1 MMLEEEML
9 RSYINMS
16 ANIKENRLLSDLSFN
31 EIMVMNLIVEEE
43 MSFKELQNRLNILKS
58 QLNRI
63 INDLK
68 NKSLIETY
76 IPLDDKRKLM
86 IKKGSN
92 IALYFKEHEKM
103 LKLMSLVKK
112 ELGENY
118 FKKLIE
124 LLNKTTSVI
133 KGVEND

>member
-58 QLNRI
+58 QLK
-63 INDLK
+63 IN
-68 NKSLIETY
+68 S
-76 IPLDDKRKLM
+76 
-86 IKKGSN
+86 
-92 IALYFKEHEKM
+92 
-103 LKLMSLVKK
+103 
-112 ELGENY
+112 
-118 FKKLIE
+118 
-124 LLNKTTSVI
+124 
-133 KGVEND
+133 

>member
-1 MMLEEEML
+1 MIEEEML

-16 ANIKENRLLSDLSFN
+16 SIIKENRLLNDLSFN

-43 MSFKELQNRLNILKS
+43 MPFKVLQKRLNILKS

-68 NKSLIETY
+68 TKGLIETY
-76 IPLDDKRKLM
+76 IPLDDKRMLM
-86 IKKGSN
+86 IKKSNN

-103 LKLMSLVKK
+103 LKLNKHFDVFIVEKK
-112 ELGENY
+112 VQISRE
-118 FKKLIE
+118 FIAD
-124 LLNKTTSVI
+124 LNKMIS
-133 KGVEND
+133 KN

>member
-1 MMLEEEML
+1 MLEEEML

-43 MSFKELQNRLNILKS
+43 MSFKEIQERLNILKS

-68 NKSLIETY
+68 TKGLIETY
-76 IPLDDKRKLM
+76 VPLDDKRKLM
-86 IKKGSN
+86 IKKGNN
-92 IALYFKEHEKM
+92 ISLYFKEHEKM
-103 LKLMSLVKK
+103 LNLMSLVKK
-112 ELGENY
+112 ELGEED

-124 LLNKTTSVI
+124 LLDRTTSII

>member
-1 MMLEEEML
+1 MLEEEML

-43 MSFKELQNRLNILKS
+43 MSFKEIQERLNILKS

-68 NKSLIETY
+68 NKGLIETY
-76 IPLDDKRKLM
+76 VPLDDKRKLM
-86 IKKGSN
+86 IKKGNN
-92 IALYFKEHEKM
+92 ISLYFKEHEKM
-103 LKLMSLVKK
+103 LNLMSLVKK
-112 ELGENY
+112 ELGEND

-124 LLNKTTSVI
+124 LLDRTTSII

>member
-1 MMLEEEML
+1 MLEEEML

-86 IKKGSN
+86 IKIGSN

-112 ELGENY
+112 ELGEND

-124 LLNKTTSVI
+124 LLNKTTSVM

>member
-1 MMLEEEML
+1 MLEEEML

-86 IKKGSN
+86 IKNGSN
-92 IALYFKEHEKM
+92 LALYFKEHEKM

-112 ELGENY
+112 ELGEND

>member
-1 MMLEEEML
+1 MLEEEML

-43 MSFKELQNRLNILKS
+43 MPFKVLQKRLNILKS

-68 NKSLIETY
+68 TKGLIETY

-112 ELGENY
+112 ELGEND

>member
-1 MMLEEEML
+1 MLEEEML

-86 IKKGSN
+86 IKKGNN

-112 ELGENY
+112 ELGEND

>member
-1 MMLEEEML
+1 MLEEDML

-16 ANIKENRLLSDLSFN
+16 ANIKENRLLSGLSFN

-43 MSFKELQNRLNILKS
+43 MSFKEIQERLNILKS

-68 NKSLIETY
+68 TKGLIETY
-76 IPLDDKRKLM
+76 VPLDDKRKLM
-86 IKKGSN
+86 IKKGNN

-103 LKLMSLVKK
+103 LDLMSLVKK
-112 ELGENY
+112 ELGEED

-124 LLNKTTSVI
+124 LLDRTTSII

>member
-63 INDLK
+63 IND
-68 NKSLIETY
+68 
-76 IPLDDKRKLM
+76 
-86 IKKGSN
+86 
-92 IALYFKEHEKM
+92 
-103 LKLMSLVKK
+103 
-112 ELGENY
+112 
-118 FKKLIE
+118 
-124 LLNKTTSVI
+124 
-133 KGVEND
+133 

>member
-1 MMLEEEML
+1 MLEEEML

-43 MSFKELQNRLNILKS
+43 MSFKEIQERLNILKS

-68 NKSLIETY
+68 NKGLIETY
-76 IPLDDKRKLM
+76 VPFDDKRKLM
-86 IKKGSN
+86 IKKGNN
-92 IALYFKEHEKM
+92 ISLYFKEHEKM
-103 LKLMSLVKK
+103 LNLMSLVKK
-112 ELGENY
+112 ELGEED

-124 LLNKTTSVI
+124 LLDRTTSII

>member
-1 MMLEEEML
+1 MLEEEML

-92 IALYFKEHEKM
+92 IALYFKEHKKM

-112 ELGENY
+112 ELGEND